1 MPKLIRTTL
10 AEITARPVS
19 MAEQARLRDLAK
31 RPDAALDLT
40 DPAEI
45 SDADLHSGRA
55 RLVPHGGARAGAGRK
70 PTGRRP
76 ITLRLKPGVL
86 RTLRAQARREGK
98 TVSEIAEIRLLS
110 A

>member
-1 MPKLIRTTL
+1 MPKLIRQTL
-10 AEITARPVS
+10 AEIVARPVTA
-19 MAEQARLRDLAK
+19 AEQARLRDLAK

-40 DPAEI
+40 NPAEI
-45 SDADLHSGRA
+45 TDADLHRGRA
-55 RLVPHGGARAGAGRK
+55 RIVPHGGARLGAGRK

-76 ITLRLKPGVL
+76 ITLRLKPALL

-98 TVSEIAEIRLLS
+98 TLSEIAEALLRG

>member
-1 MPKLIRTTL
+1 MTKLIRTTL
-10 AEITARPVS
+10 AEVSARPVS
-19 MAEQARLRDLAK
+19 PGEQARLRDLAK
-31 RPDAALDLT
+31 RPDDALDLT

-45 SDADLHSGRA
+45 SDADLREGRV
-55 RLVPHGGARAGAGRK
+55 RVVPHGGARPGAGRK

-76 ITLRLKPGVL
+76 ITLRLKPAVL

-98 TVSEIAEIRLLS
+98 TVSEVAEARLLR

>member
-10 AEITARPVS
+10 AEIVARPVS
-19 MAEQARLRDLAK
+19 AAEQARLRALAK
-31 RPDAALDLT
+31 RPEAALDLT

-45 SDADLHSGRA
+45 SDDDLRSGRA
-55 RLVPHGGARAGAGRK
+55 RVVPHGGARPGAGRK

-76 ITLRLKPGVL
+76 ITLRLKPAVL

-98 TVSEIAEIRLLS
+98 TMSEVAEARLLS